1 MQNIT
6 YETFV
11 NKEKAS
17 NINPDLN
24 FDIKRFKDGT
34 FIQTKEDYVLFDLQ
48 ELNVDYEKENFDIE
62 VYLLDDK
69 EKGLPNI
76 NEEFLTSLFFEK
88 KETEVINNI
97 LIDPVQKD
105 DFSNSV
111 LVSKD
116 PTFVRYWLDLL
127 VDNEIPND
135 ILCKILTDEQKKLLA
150 DEFNFDC
157 EDKVQKF
164 PSSRTTSDIKLEDI
178 DPRC

>member
-1 MQNIT
+1 MSNIV

-11 NKEKAS
+11 NKEKTQDIS
-17 NINPDLN
+17 SELS

-34 FIQTKEDYVLFDLQ
+34 FIQTKEDYILLDLQ
-48 ELNVDYEKENFDIE
+48 ELNVNYEKENFDIE

-69 EKGLPNI
+69 EKGLPNL
-76 NEEFLTSLFFEK
+76 NEEFLVPLFFEK
-88 KETEVINNI
+88 KEQEVVDDI
-97 LIDPVQKD
+97 LIDPIQKD

-116 PTFVRYWLDLL
+116 PMFVRYWLDLL

-135 ILCKILTDEQKKLLA
+135 ILCKVLTDEQKKLLA